1 MKTMKIRQVMCAF
14 LLAFGLTVNAANTV
28 TVVEQVAS
36 EVTLTDDVDYV
47 VTSTTPFAE
56 GGKVNITNTDHAVL
70 IIQSIRPS
78 LVIKN
83 HLKDKVFVNG
93 EQAVN
98 GENCQVKMYAH
109 GSIIMPYDK
118 DFKPLTVYSE
128 PNYGGTA
135 VNDFGLEHSG
145 GFMNTLSE
153 AKLNNKI
160 RSFKLK
166 RGYMVTFATGKSGWG
181 YSRCFIA
188 DTEDLEIPE
197 MPAVLDARIS
207 SYRVFQWYDAEKK
220 GLASDTRM
228 SANGLLASSWCYTWG
243 VGSNMLPDHECIPHR
258 IHENWPNPAD
268 CGKAT
273 FSCHMKTN
281 NEPGNSADDSPNTVA
296 EILNNW
302 QTLMRTGMRLCSE
315 SSHDG
320 SWSHLREFID
330 SIDARG
336 WRCDILDL
344 HCYWATGFNDM
355 KTYYER
361 YGNRPI
367 WISEFV
373 WGASWNNNGIFAT
386 DRSFSIENQQKNLDA
401 MKGIFASLNNSP
413 YVERYAYWNSE
424 ADCSKLLRGENE
436 LSLTGKYFQTMQ
448 SGMAYR
454 KKYEKVPRVVY
465 TAPSQVSGQW
475 VDQNEGTYRI
485 SWKDT
490 NFDMLNEMQVQRK
503 KEGESTFTVI
513 GVVEPADQS
522 GKSATVSYTDT
533 LTESGVYEYR
543 IVNVTA
549 DNDTRVSSTIK
560 VGKSLIQGSSE
571 LQYGEIIMLNDE
583 TITLDFTE
591 DFDTVPVVFMGA
603 VSNNNAKLQPG
614 TLLTGVSKLR
624 FNYQPLPWVGSTSTK
639 FEEQELVPFM
649 AMKQGRYKFDNLDC
663 EVGEVKVY
671 TTDTCSVNFSEPF
684 PEGVTPIVLTE
695 IRNPLFKTS
704 PMGVKVR
711 DITNTGFKCIVMI
724 EDAAKNTTL
733 PSNVSYMAITPG
745 VGTVDDAAGVMI
757 AAGKSDTQLY
767 GSMARPCYF
776 TYGEDTLRFVNP
788 YIFANLQTS
797 NYDAATMVRRQTGT
811 LYVVEDDVPFT
822 IGARFRRVTDPSRK
836 TAPDGT
842 KLSVS
847 AMKDDLGWVVL
858 YNRTEGVSEPTA
870 IENVL
875 VSDEEHPIR
884 PYVVNNAIY
893 VDGYTEFDVY
903 TMHGTKLASSQF
915 VTSGVYVVKA
925 GNKTAMVVVK

>member
-1 MKTMKIRQVMCAF
+1 MRIRKLACA
-14 LLAFGLTVNAANTV
+14 LLLSFGLTANAANTITTVYQVVEEV
-28 TVVEQVAS
+28 TVS
-36 EVTLTDDVDYV
+36 EDVDFV
-47 VTSTTPFAE
+47 ISHTEPFVGE
-56 GGKVNITNTDHAVL
+56 GKVNITNTEHAVV
-70 IIQSIRPS
+70 IFKGIRPS
-78 LVIKN
+78 YVIKN
-83 HLKDKVFVNG
+83 HLQGKVFING

-98 GENCQVKMYAH
+98 GTNCQVKMYAH
-109 GSIIMPYDK
+109 GSIVMPYAK

-128 PNYGGTA
+128 QNYEGTA

-197 MPAVLDARIS
+197 LPAVLDGRIS

-228 SANGLLASSWCYTWG
+228 SANDLLASSWCYTWG
-243 VGSNMLPDHECIPHR
+243 VGTNMLPDHECIPHR
-258 IHENWPNPAD
+258 IHEGWPNPAD

-281 NEPGNSADDSPNTVA
+281 NEPGNSADDTPNTVA

-320 SWSHLREFID
+320 SWSHLRAFID
-330 SIDARG
+330 SVDARG

-344 HCYWATGFNDM
+344 HCYWATGFDDM

-386 DRSFSIENQQKNLDA
+386 DRSFSQENQQKNLDA

-424 ADCSKLLRGENE
+424 ADCSKLLRGESE

-465 TAPSQVSGQW
+465 TAPTGVSGTW
-475 VDQNEGTYRI
+475 VDQEKGAYRI

-503 KEGESTFTVI
+503 KEGESTFTVV
-513 GVVEPADQS
+513 GVVKPADQS
-522 GKSATVSYTDT
+522 AKSATINYTDT

-549 DNDTRVSSTIK
+549 DNDTRISSTIK
-560 VGKSLIQGSSE
+560 VGKSHIEGSSVLQFGE
-571 LQYGEIIMLNDE
+571 LIMLNDE
-583 TITLDFTE
+583 AISMNFSE
-591 DFDTVPVVFMGA
+591 NFDTVPAVFMGA
-603 VSNNNAKLQPG
+603 VTNNNAKLQPAS
-614 TLLTGVSKLR
+614 LITGASKQK
-624 FNYQPLPWVGSTSTK
+624 FTYQPLPWIGSTSTK
-639 FEEQELVPFM
+639 FEEQETIPFM

-663 EVGEVKVY
+663 EIGEAKVY
-671 TTDTCSVNFSEPF
+671 TTTVCEITFAEPF
-684 PEGVTPIVLTE
+684 PENVTPIVLTE
-695 IRNPLFKTS
+695 IRNQLYKS
-704 PMGVKVR
+704 YPMSVKVH
-711 DITNTGFKCIVMI
+711 DITNVGFKCTIML
-724 EDAAKNTTL
+724 EEEAKNTTL
-733 PSNVSYMAITPG
+733 PSTVCYMAITPG
-745 VGTVDDAAGVMI
+745 VGTVDSENDVMI
-757 AAGKSDTQLY
+757 AAGKSDMQLY
-767 GSMARPCYF
+767 GSMTRLCYF
-776 TYGEDTLRFVNP
+776 TYGGDTLRFVDP
-788 YIFANLQTS
+788 YIFANLQTT
-797 NYDAATMVRRQTGT
+797 NYEAATMVRRQKAT
-811 LYVVEDDVPFT
+811 LYVVENDVTYT
-822 IGARFRRVTDPSRK
+822 IGGRFRRVVDPTRE
-836 TAPDGT
+836 TASDGT
-842 KLSVS
+842 KLNSTS
-847 AMKDDLGWVVL
+847 MRDDLGWVVL
-858 YNRTEGVSEPTA
+858 YTRAEGTPEPTMIKD
-870 IENVL
+870 IEAESVL
-875 VSDEEHPIR
+875 APLR
-884 PYVVNNAIY
+884 PYVLGNAVY
-893 VDGYTEFDVY
+893 VDGYDEFDIY
-903 TMHGTKLASSQF
+903 TIHGVKLASPQMLPP
-915 VTSGVYVVKA
+915 GVYVVKA
-925 GNKTAMVVVK
+925 GNNTAMVVVK